1 MDTKIFKEAL
11 KYHGFTRPGK
21 IEIIPSKPFDSSND
35 LSLAYFPGVAE
46 PCRKISENTDEVY
59 KYTIKGNL
67 VGIITN
73 GTNIH
78 GLGNLGALAAKP
90 AMEGKAMLLKKFAD
104 INAFDIEL
112 NTSDI
117 DVFVRTVITMSPTFG
132 AINLEGIKA
141 PDCFEIEQR
150 LIDAL
155 DIPVMHNNQ
164 HGTAIASAAALL
176 NACEIAGKKLGAI
189 KLVLN
194 GAGAEALA
202 CAEMYLTLGVK
213 KDNIIVLDSKGVL
226 STSRID
232 LDKYKQNFAI
242 NSNLKTLE
250 QAMEGA
256 DIYIGFSTNFNLA
269 PKLILSMAE
278 NPIVFALSNP
288 NPEINYNEAINTKPG
303 IIYANG
309 FGDCPNHIS
318 NLLGTP
324 YIFRAALDVRATK
337 INAAMKK
344 AAVIALA
351 SLAKESIDQLDS
363 DEEFN
368 FGRNYFIPNLLD
380 SRLLTTIAPAI
391 AKAAMD
397 SGVAKYPIED
407 FDNYIKYLEKHI
419 IK

>member
-1 MDTKIFKEAL
+1 MDTKFFKEAL
-11 KYHGFTRPGK
+11 NYHSYTSPGK
-21 IEIIPSKPFDSSND
+21 INIMPSKSCDSSHD
-35 LSLAYFPGVAE
+35 LSLAYFPGVYE
-46 PCRKISENTDEVY
+46 PCRKISENADDVY
-59 KYTIKGNL
+59 KFTIKGNL

-78 GLGNLGALAAKP
+78 GLGNLGAAAAKP
-90 AMEGKAMLLKKFAD
+90 AMEGKAMLLKKFAYL
-104 INAFDIEL
+104 NAFDIEL

-117 DVFVRTVITMSPTFG
+117 DVFVRTVITMSHTFG

-155 DIPVMHNNQ
+155 DIPVMHDNQ
-164 HGTAIASAAALL
+164 HGTAIASAAALI
-176 NACEIAGKKLGAI
+176 NACEIAGKNLGAI
-189 KLVLN
+189 KLVMN

-213 KDNIIVLDSKGVL
+213 KDNIIILDSKGVL
-226 STSRID
+226 SNSRSD

-256 DIYIGFSTNFNLA
+256 DVYIGLSSNFNLA
-269 PKLILSMAE
+269 PKFLLSMAE

-288 NPEINYNEAINTKPG
+288 NPEIDYNEAIKAKSG

-309 FGDCPNHIS
+309 FGDSPNHIS

-324 YIFRAALDVRATK
+324 YIFRAALDVRAIK

-351 SLAKESIDQLDS
+351 SLARKSLTQLDS
-363 DEEFN
+363 DKGLC
-368 FGRNYFIPNLLD
+368 FGRDYFIPNLLD

-397 SGVAKYPIED
+397 SGVAKHPIED
-407 FDNYIKYLEKHI
+407 FDTYIKYLEKHI